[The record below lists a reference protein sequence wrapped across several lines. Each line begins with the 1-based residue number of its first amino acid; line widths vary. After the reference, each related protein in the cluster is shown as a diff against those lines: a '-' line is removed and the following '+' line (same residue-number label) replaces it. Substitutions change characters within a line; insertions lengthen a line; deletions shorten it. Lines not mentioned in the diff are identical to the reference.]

1 MKNTIVTSV
10 VLFLICAVCAV
21 LCASVNYV
29 TAPRIEENIRI
40 ANAEALKSVAG
51 DLEIGETVPVTGF
64 SGVEESTDLFK
75 DGKKVGT
82 ALLLS
87 GSGYGGSFS
96 IIASYDTKGAL
107 IGAKM
112 NVDSETE
119 GLGKKAEEDWYMALF
134 GGMGKDKS
142 FPSSPKDLP
151 GEEAALVSG
160 ATVTFKGVSK
170 ALKLGSDCAKEVGR

>member
-51 DLEIGETVPVTGF
+51 DLEIGETVAVTGF
-64 SGVEESTDLFK
+64 SGVEESTDLFR
-75 DGKKVGT
+75 DGKKEGI

-96 IIASYDTKGAL
+96 IIASYDTNGAL
-107 IGAKM
+107 MGAKM
-112 NVDSETE
+112 TVDSETA
-119 GLGKKAEEDWYMALF
+119 GLGKKAEESWYMDLF
-134 GGMGKDKS
+134 KGMGVDKP
-142 FPSSPKDLP
+142 FPSAPKDLS
-151 GEEAALVSG
+151 ADDTALVSG

-170 ALKLGSDCAKEVGR
+170 ALKNGSDYIKEGAK

>member
-1 MKNTIVTSV
+1 MKKTLMTSL

-21 LCASVNYV
+21 LCATVNSF
-29 TAPRIEENIRI
+29 TAPKIEENIRK

-51 DLEIGETVPVTGF
+51 DLEIGETVPVEGWP
-64 SGVEESTDLFK
+64 GVVEATPLLE
-75 DGKKVGT
+75 DGKRVGT

-87 GSGYGGSFS
+87 GSGYGGDFS
-96 IIASYDTKGAL
+96 IIASYDTEGVL
-107 IGAKM
+107 MGAKM
-112 NVDSETE
+112 TTDSETA

>member
-112 NVDSETE
+112 TVDSETA